1 LHDLPTGPRPPLEEE
16 RVVEMDDTR
25 RWVLL
30 VVLALVLVG
39 LLAFARGPD
48 HHRGQQVGA
57 FGDGVPTTVA
67 VA

>member
-1 LHDLPTGPRPPLEEE
+1 MG
-16 RVVEMDDTR
+16 DTR

-39 LLAFARGPD
+39 LLAFARGPE
-48 HHRGQQVGA
+48 HRRGPQQVGA
-57 FGDGVPTTVA
+57 LGDGAPTAAVA

>member
-1 LHDLPTGPRPPLEEE
+1 M
-16 RVVEMDDTR
+16 EMDDTR

-30 VVLALVLVG
+30 VVLILVLVG

-48 HHRGQQVGA
+48 HQRGPQQVGA
-57 FGDGVPTTVA
+57 IGDRAPTAVVA

>member
-1 LHDLPTGPRPPLEEE
+1 M
-16 RVVEMDDTR
+16 EMDDTR

-39 LLAFARGPD
+39 LLAFARGPE
-48 HHRGQQVGA
+48 HRRGPQQVGA
-57 FGDGVPTTVA
+57 AGNGTPAAAVA

>member
-1 LHDLPTGPRPPLEEE
+1 
-16 RVVEMDDTR
+16 VEMGDTR

-48 HHRGQQVGA
+48 HQRGPQQVGA
-57 FGDGVPTTVA
+57 LGDSAPTA
-67 VA
+67 VLPVS

>member
-1 LHDLPTGPRPPLEEE
+1 MT
-16 RVVEMDDTR
+16 EMDNTR

-30 VVLALVLVG
+30 VALALVLVG

-57 FGDGVPTTVA
+57 FGGGVPTMVA